1 MFWKGLRAHRGTQIN
16 TYGACANSF
25 IFWLHSLGGVGLIQL
40 AVQARRSRYAIF
52 ENTLRVPFFGTLAM
66 HVEPSVNID
75 ALSSTGI
82 RCHELTLGR
91 PPANIFHGL

>member
-1 MFWKGLRAHRGTQIN
+1 MFWKGLRAHRGTQL
-16 TYGACANSF
+16 TLMELVPTRSSF
-25 IFWLHSLGGVGLIQL
+25 GYIAWVELRD
-40 AVQARRSRYAIF
+40 VQDMPF
-52 ENTLRVPFFGTLAM
+52 LKKTLRVPFFGTLAM